1 MALRIFIVAGERS
14 GDRHAA
20 RLMSAIKHR
29 EPTVEFYGIGGPA
42 MEAVGLEPIAPFATM
57 NVNGFWEVVRQFRS
71 LRRIFE
77 LTLRHVEARE
87 YDLFI
92 PVDYPGF
99 NLRLARHV
107 RRRGVP
113 VFWYIAPQ
121 LWAWGRWRAKQL
133 TEVVDRLFVILPFEV
148 PFFHQLGIQTEYE
161 GHPFLD
167 DPAYAVPPSTESKN
181 PKGIAL
187 LPGSRTHEQRLNI
200 PLMLRLVEQLRRR
213 CPDFEFTVA
222 IPTPSNSLP
231 AYVQI
236 EHNAQEVLRRSS
248 YGIIKAGTSTLEAML
263 AGVVQV
269 VVYRA
274 SLGTYLVGRT
284 LVTIPSIALPNIVI
298 GRRVVPEVVQTSTS
312 VRTLL
317 SIFSRVL
324 TDPDEAARQREASH
338 ELRAALG
345 QPGVS
350 QRIADR
356 MLTLIG
362 RL

>member
-1 MALRIFIVAGERS
+1 
-14 GDRHAA
+14 
-20 RLMSAIKHR
+20 
-29 EPTVEFYGIGGPA
+29 
-42 MEAVGLEPIAPFATM
+42 
-57 NVNGFWEVVRQFRS
+57 
-71 LRRIFE
+71 
-77 LTLRHVEARE
+77 
-87 YDLFI
+87 
-92 PVDYPGF
+92 
-99 NLRLARHV
+99 
-107 RRRGVP
+107 
-113 VFWYIAPQ
+113 
-121 LWAWGRWRAKQL
+121 
-133 TEVVDRLFVILPFEV
+133 
-148 PFFHQLGIQTEYE
+148 
-161 GHPFLD
+161 
-167 DPAYAVPPSTESKN
+167 
-181 PKGIAL
+181 
-187 LPGSRTHEQRLNI
+187 
-200 PLMLRLVEQLRRR
+200 MLRLVEQLRRR